1 MFLSNY
7 PNKTDFIPIYHIDIG
22 SFIVAFKKNHTL
34 YILLNI
40 FFAVFFFSYNMPYC
54 CADVQ
59 TVEAD
64 GYYAIEDDVKES
76 ISVAKDRA
84 RLDALRNAVEK
95 AGVYV
100 ESYSIVNNAKI
111 ANDEIKVIAGNI
123 INVLSSSVTSEK
135 SGESIVFKCHIVANI
150 DTSNINLAE
159 ILNNRKLIEKNIE
172 QEKIIYQ
179 LTTEI
184 NILKNNYKLAK
195 NDNERAS
202 IQNAVYENEKKLET
216 ALVQLSDFHVED
228 FSKQLSAINMEKGIG
243 LPIKKPMYMSSPEG
257 VYDKYI
263 IVAGSDNKDSCII
276 ALYTNK
282 LGFVSKLTIIAQE
295 NLPSSK
301 INAYKMERAVLS
313 LLGLED
319 SKIEAFM
326 DDILSRDI
334 PFGIAVWNNWARRN
348 IAVEHFVAPG
358 GLFNIR
364 ITAYDK
370 LFPPER
376 ND

>member
-1 MFLSNY
+1 M
-7 PNKTDFIPIYHIDIG
+7 T
-22 SFIVAFKKNHTL
+22 FKKNHTL
-34 YILLNI
+34 YVLANI
-40 FFAVFFFSYNMPYC
+40 FFLVFVFAYNMTYC
-54 CADVQ
+54 CAEVQ
-59 TVEAD
+59 TVEAE
-64 GYYAIEDDVKES
+64 GYYTIEDDVKES

-100 ESYSIVNNAKI
+100 ESYSVVNNAKI

-135 SGESIVFKCHIVANI
+135 AGESTIFKCHIVANI

-184 NILKNNYKLAK
+184 NILKSNYKLAK
-195 NDNERAS
+195 NDNERAN
-202 IQNAVYENEKKLET
+202 IQNSIYENEKKLEIV
-216 ALVQLSDFHVED
+216 LVQLSDFHVED
-228 FSKQLSAINMEKGIG
+228 FFKQLSAINISKGIG
-243 LPIKKPMYMSSPEG
+243 LSIKKPMHMSNPEG
-257 VYDKYI
+257 GYDTYI
-263 IVAGSDNKDSCII
+263 VLAGRDDKDGCII
-276 ALYTNK
+276 TLYTNK
-282 LGFVSKLTIIAQE
+282 LGFVSKLTIMAQD
-295 NLPSSK
+295 NLPSAK
-301 INAYKMERAVLS
+301 INAYKIERAVLS

-319 SKIEAFM
+319 SKIEIFM

-348 IAVEHFVAPG
+348 IAVEHFLSPG